1 MPDGQILIHKWQTP
15 DPDHRISI
23 LCHGNCP
30 MKLNDRV
37 SIITGATKGIGLA
50 CAQEFALE
58 GSKVVLAGRTESL
71 GGAAAEEICAA
82 GGDAIF
88 VRCDVS
94 QKDQVDALV
103 RATVNHYGRID
114 IVVNNAGVNHSA
126 KFFDITEED
135 WDWVMSVDLKGTF
148 LLSQAAARVMV
159 DQGIPGVI
167 VNVSSVMAVLA
178 LADQVPYCAAKGGV
192 NQLTKAMALAL
203 SEHGIRV
210 NAIGPGPVMTELMK
224 RVVRNKEKEAELLS
238 RLPIGRIAECREIA
252 RVAVFLASD
261 DSSYFTGQCIYPD
274 GGRMIQAF
282 SRNMEK

>member
-1 MPDGQILIHKWQTP
+1 
-15 DPDHRISI
+15 
-23 LCHGNCP
+23 

-71 GGAAAEEICAA
+71 GRSAAEEICAG
-82 GGDAIF
+82 GGDAVF

-103 RATVNHYGRID
+103 RATVNRYGRID